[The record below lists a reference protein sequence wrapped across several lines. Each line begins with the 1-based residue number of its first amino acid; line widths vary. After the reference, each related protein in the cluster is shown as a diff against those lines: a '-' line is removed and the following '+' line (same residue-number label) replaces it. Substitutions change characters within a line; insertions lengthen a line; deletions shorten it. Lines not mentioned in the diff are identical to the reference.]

1 MKKYIDIE
9 IHENGKI
16 MAETVNMVGEEC
28 LVAPE
33 IMATLVEAEIVDSH
47 YLPNFYKVESANE
60 LVQKNTQRQE
70 S

>member
-1 MKKYIDIE
+1 
-9 IHENGKI
+9 